1 MKAANSSLLEQRLLR
16 GLWVLFGA
24 SALMTV
30 AWFGRSWP
38 GDLAAVLPGGS
49 DAASW
54 SLAAGLCVLGNW
66 ALIFGNLGMPAL
78 EIVGAGVASGIT
90 RAFMMIAM
98 VVLVWKGKLL
108 EGAWIPW
115 SRRALDGKGLREVLG
130 HGWPV
135 GLQFSLEVWAFQIMT
150 LLAGRLGQNE
160 LAAHSIVLNVAS
172 VSFMVPLGISMAAV
186 TRVGNLLGAGQ
197 APQAQR
203 AAWVARGMGATVM
216 LFSAAIFISVPQWI
230 GRLYTDDPT
239 VLGLAATI
247 FPIAAA
253 FQLFDGTQVVG
264 GGVLRGMGSTRPAAF
279 FNLVGYYFLSLPLA
293 GWMTFSRGWGLAG
306 LWWGL
311 VLGLATVAT
320 MLVVWIHRRGPARFD
335 DARSA

>member
-1 MKAANSSLLEQRLLR
+1 
-16 GLWVLFGA
+16 
-24 SALMTV
+24 
-30 AWFGRSWP
+30 
-38 GDLAAVLPGGS
+38 
-49 DAASW
+49 
-54 SLAAGLCVLGNW
+54 
-66 ALIFGNLGMPAL
+66 
-78 EIVGAGVASGIT
+78 
-90 RAFMMIAM
+90 
-98 VVLVWKGKLL
+98 
-108 EGAWIPW
+108 
-115 SRRALDGKGLREVLG
+115 
-130 HGWPV
+130 
-135 GLQFSLEVWAFQIMT
+135 
-150 LLAGRLGQNE
+150 
-160 LAAHSIVLNVAS
+160 
-172 VSFMVPLGISMAAV
+172 
-186 TRVGNLLGAGQ
+186 
-197 APQAQR
+197 
-203 AAWVARGMGATVM
+203 MGATVM